1 MYNFNKYCK
10 SSISKGNKKRNFVRK
25 NPFKTKE
32 SVHMHIPNSFE
43 ADLCFI
49 FFNWDSLHA
58 RLNRYYKAW
67 SYKKIYMDKM
77 IKKHT
82 GNLFKKN
89 VQLIGVC

>member
-1 MYNFNKYCK
+1 
-10 SSISKGNKKRNFVRK
+10 
-25 NPFKTKE
+25 
-32 SVHMHIPNSFE
+32 MHIPNSFE

-89 VQLIGVC
+89 VQLIRVC